1 MSESKA
7 SQDASAPAADPVD
20 ATARRTPWIAILAAA
35 LGIFVMITIE
45 ELPIGVL
52 TLIGDDLG
60 LSSGVV
66 GLTVTIPGVLA
77 GAVAVLTP
85 TLIGRLDR
93 RLALVSALL
102 LVFVSAATSAIAPN
116 LPVLLAS
123 RLFAGM
129 AIGVF
134 WALLAVVVA
143 RVAHPDDLPKA
154 LTLAFGGVS
163 VAVVLGVPFA
173 AWIGA
178 MMGWRWA
185 FVLVGA
191 LGLVVAVALTVLL
204 PPVPVA
210 ERTTLGQL
218 GAAWSIPA
226 ARTGVL
232 VTLVM
237 VTAHFTAYTYASPV
251 LQDRIHI
258 TESGVGPMLFVFGI
272 AGFLGNFAAG
282 PLLRRSMRA
291 TYVVLPIGV
300 MVGVLVL
307 GLLATGLA
315 GGAAAMALWGLFG
328 GAISVVTQAW
338 ILHTAGDRSEPATA
352 LNSGAFNIAIAFG
365 ALVGGR
371 AYDGGGVGA
380 VTWCSAGGL
389 ALAAVLALYAVV
401 GDRER
406 TRTGQPSSTG

>member
-1 MSESKA
+1 MSD
-7 SQDASAPAADPVD
+7 DAVAGPGDDDAAG
-20 ATARRTPWIAILAAA
+20 RRTPWIAIVTLA

-66 GLTVTIPGVLA
+66 GLSVTIPGVLA

-93 RLALVSALL
+93 RLALVLALL
-102 LVFVSAATSAIAPN
+102 LVFVSAVTSAIAPN
-116 LPVLLAS
+116 LVTLLAS
-123 RLFAGM
+123 RLFAGI

-134 WALLAVVVA
+134 WALMAVVTA

-154 LTLAFGGVS
+154 LTVAFGGVS
-163 VAVVLGVPFA
+163 AAIVMGVPFA

-178 MMGWRWA
+178 LVGWRWA

-191 LGLVVAVALTVLL
+191 LGLLVAAALFALL
-204 PPVPVA
+204 PPVTVRA
-210 ERTTLGQL
+210 RSSLRQISS
-218 GAAWSIPA
+218 AWSIPTV
-226 ARTGVL
+226 RTGVL
-232 VTLVM
+232 VTLVL

-251 LQDRIHI
+251 LQDRVHI

-272 AGFLGNFAAG
+272 AGFIGNFVAG
-282 PLLRRSMRA
+282 PLLRRSTRA
-291 TYVVLPIGV
+291 TYVALPIGA
-300 MVGVLVL
+300 MVGVLML
-307 GLLATGLA
+307 GLLAG
-315 GGAAAMALWGLFG
+315 GVVDGAASMALWGLFG

-338 ILHTAGDRSEPATA
+338 ILHTAGDLSEPATA

-365 ALVGGR
+365 ALIGGR
-371 AYDGGGVGA
+371 AYDGGGAAA
-380 VTWCSAGGL
+380 VTWWSAAGL
-389 ALAAVLALYAVV
+389 ALAAALAVWAAV
-401 GDRER
+401 GDRR
-406 TRTGQPSSTG
+406 RPVLANGAQ